1 MTPTLIPEMK
11 RLATT
16 LAVAWLAATAACSGE
31 AYLDN
36 QTQYSNQD
44 PHTETRR
51 SDHFRINFGH
61 YNRDTGTPMTEQLAQ
76 GNLQMFEQA
85 WNRWVVEMGMHDINE
100 SATNPDGNKYRANFN
115 VLMTWNDGGGGGAY
129 SSMDAGGFGY
139 AMANT
144 GYCRFDPPSGATPH
158 EFGHAWQITAGGFN
172 GTDSSGSWWEGHA
185 NWMQLQFLNTY
196 PQAGGYISNGMYYPS
211 HGRAYYDS
219 FMIWEAAREDARYG
233 AKWVNEVWTNAT
245 PAQQQGEY
253 VIDRMIRLDSSGS
266 PDKAGAMKDLWGDMA
281 KKLVTWDFERQQWLA
296 TANKPDDGSDW
307 EFYQRCRTP
316 LVKVAGSADWY
327 RPGRGHLPMEFGFNI
342 IPLQATAGTTVSCNF
357 APHCDPVRQSDWRAC
372 LVAVNAA
379 GGASY
384 STLWNSGTNSIPLS
398 ADQTKLYLVVIAT
411 PKPMKIAEPAWQAY
425 LTDAGLQF
433 PYAVSFTNAAPKNVI
448 YPAQSRGG
456 MVQHGNGGGW
466 KSTSATVDDSAYV
479 GPNAQVLNSA
489 QVKGMAR
496 IEDFAV
502 VRNNAQ
508 VRDNAVV
515 SGHAEVKDN
524 AQVYGNAKVRDW
536 GRVFG
541 HAEIYGNAKVIE
553 HGNCGDGNAATH
565 TKVYG
570 NAIVK
575 GTTYVYNTSTLNG
588 GLIMDG
594 DSANGNG
601 TTPSSKGVHFGWGW
615 GADVGRF
622 NSLPDNDFLFARHSF
637 EKDNAVFAMD
647 QFGIN
652 HGFLVNGCR
661 TAIDSGAS
669 SRGGRV
675 LPLDGAGQYV
685 ELHNGIGD
693 FKDSSYALWFK
704 RSGGAADQRLWS
716 FGDGGSKVMYLTPN
730 DAATG
735 GLRFVITNGGTT
747 HSLDGPAIAANIWR
761 HAVVVF
767 SGVTCTLYLDGA
779 AVASNAAMTLFP
791 DALNAPLMENANY
804 LGRGNAAN
812 PFQGSLD
819 DFRAYTRPLAGS
831 EVASLFAAA
840 APAPVVVA
848 ADTTA
853 PTPNAAAWLVAPAAV
868 SDSTVTM
875 SATPGSDASGWVEYY
890 FSCLSGGGHDSG
902 WVSFNKYTD
911 VGLTPGATISYTV
924 KMRDRA
930 GNTTAASAAASATLS
945 TSTAGSASFADG
957 PVGIANGQITM
968 TATKVTSVSGKVE
981 YKFDRTSPGGS
992 SSGWQSSP
1000 SHTQTGL
1007 ATGSSHSYTVT
1018 VRDGRGNTSAPS
1030 AAVSALAR
1038 DDAAPRMAI
1047 PVAHWAMQPY
1057 ATIDHKV
1064 SMTAQ
1069 AVTDPSGVEY
1079 FFHCLSGGGPDSAWQ
1094 ASATFV
1100 TPVLPDGTYV
1110 YQYKVR
1116 DKSPRNT
1123 QSDYSTS
1130 YPAKI
1135 TPTTGYHAYTL
1146 DQVLTGA
1153 DDNLVSFPA
1162 TVMKVNADHYLV
1174 KDLATGS
1181 SIKVKPNTNALV
1193 TDPLLALKNVTVKG
1207 HLYTLGG
1214 ERVVTFS
1221 TLAATGNPTLYSISG
1236 RVTNSAGTG
1245 IAGATVSFADVANAS
1260 ANAIV
1265 TATTDASGNYS
1276 KGVTTGAWYVA
1287 VSSSAH
1293 NTSDDQPVAVNA
1305 SAVSGVN
1312 FTLVANASV
1321 AGTVTRR
1328 SDGTPVAGASV
1339 YFSRSAGA
1347 SGSPVF
1353 TAITNASGVYTQP
1366 VQDGLWHV
1374 AAGGTGFYTAAD
1386 KAITVNGVAVG
1397 GIDFALKGSTR
1408 DIPRTADLLFSAVT
1422 DSLPGSGASGPWA
1435 TYQPAGQTL
1444 TPMGSPTVENL
1455 NGVKW
1460 ARGSYADGDGFLQG
1474 TYAAPVPVN
1483 GATIVVAARPL
1494 RNTTG
1499 TSWTSIVDLFYN
1511 RLVLGVRN
1519 STGRIDVCRNGSW
1532 SSSAT
1537 AIPSGQATVLSL
1549 VVQPTGQYKVF
1560 ANGVEVMN
1568 VTSASTMTSLVPN
1581 VPGGYANAFNVGR
1594 NNPDGWTTFNG
1605 DIGDVF
1611 VYGVALST
1619 VERQR
1624 LEADVSAKFLS
1635 ADPTITASAGA
1646 GGTINP
1652 TGAVPVAPGGSQTFT
1667 ILPLAGQ
1674 VVDQVSVNGVAQGA
1688 VSSYTFTNV
1697 TANRTIAATFKAG
1710 VNAPPTISTVAAR
1723 QIPANTNTG
1732 ALAFTVGDAT
1742 TAAASLTVSASSSN
1756 QTLAPDGNIVFGGSG
1771 ANRTVTVT
1779 PVAAMTGSATITLT
1793 VGDGSAT
1800 ASSSFLLTVIPP
1812 PGAPSITPVAGQST
1826 PEDAATAAIPF
1837 TLADSDTAVT
1847 ALVVTGVSSN
1857 PALVPD
1863 ANIVIGGSGAD
1874 RAAVITPLPDQ
1885 SGTTTIT
1892 LTVSDGS
1899 NSSDSAFLL
1908 TVNPVND
1915 PPVISAIADQVVPVD
1930 GSFGPLAFTVA
1941 DVDSDLGSLVV
1952 SGVSSNQSLMPD
1964 ANILIGGS
1972 GANRTVSA
1980 TPAAGRSGAA
1990 ILTLSVSDGSA
2001 SASEPFALSVKGPSP
2016 TISVTFNGNRTLAP
2030 TEVAGAEV
2038 AVGNWNNLPVG
2049 GGAQNG
2055 TWAALKDSTAVA
2067 TSASITTA
2075 GWNSIV
2081 TMSTDGSPFM
2091 KLYEAGIAVEGGVPG
2106 GNATVTLQN
2115 IPYAEYDVYVYHTHF
2130 PIGSDSLQ
2138 AWTESENGTTAYGT
2152 NNRNHGHD
2160 WGDYVRYQT
2169 ADRAAAVAQATS
2181 GGDGGGNWLKF
2192 TGLTDSN
2199 LTLTSSD
2206 RNAPQIS
2213 GFRQRALAAI
2223 QIVDVTV
2230 APPPADPFVVWQQ
2243 DQFGDDWNNPAI
2255 SAPDLDPDGDG
2266 KTNLQE
2272 FAFRGDPRDGSDQ
2285 GLLITRLLDG
2295 SDGDSALEFTVTCA
2309 VRRGAVFSAN
2319 AGNAQVSL
2327 PVDGVVY
2334 TIEGGSTLQGSWN
2347 TVVTHQGASDSAPP
2361 GSGLPDLAGTGWQYH
2376 TFSSFNGLGGRGFL
2390 RAGIVKP

>member
-1 MTPTLIPEMK
+1 
-11 RLATT
+11 
-16 LAVAWLAATAACSGE
+16 
-31 AYLDN
+31 
-36 QTQYSNQD
+36 
-44 PHTETRR
+44 
-51 SDHFRINFGH
+51 
-61 YNRDTGTPMTEQLAQ
+61 
-76 GNLQMFEQA
+76 
-85 WNRWVVEMGMHDINE
+85 
-100 SATNPDGNKYRANFN
+100 
-115 VLMTWNDGGGGGAY
+115 
-129 SSMDAGGFGY
+129 
-139 AMANT
+139 
-144 GYCRFDPPSGATPH
+144 
-158 EFGHAWQITAGGFN
+158 
-172 GTDSSGSWWEGHA
+172 
-185 NWMQLQFLNTY
+185 MQLQFLNTY
-196 PQAGGYISNGMYYPS
+196 PQAGGYIQNGIYHPS
-211 HGRAYYDS
+211 HGRHYYDS

-233 AKWVNEVWTNAT
+233 ARWVNEVWTNAT

-266 PDKAGAMKDLWGDMA
+266 PDKAGALKDLWGDMA
-281 KKLVTWDFERQQWLA
+281 KKLVTWDYERQQWLA

-316 LVKVAGSADWY
+316 LVRIAGAGDWY

-425 LTDAGLQF
+425 LTEAGLQF

-448 YPAQSRGG
+448 HPAQSRGG

-466 KSTSATVDDSAYV
+466 KSTSATVDGSAYV

-541 HAEIYGNAKVIE
+541 HAEIYENAKVIE
-553 HGNCGDGNAATH
+553 HGNGGDGNAATH

-575 GTTYVYNTSTLNG
+575 GTTYVYNTSTLN
-588 GLIMDG
+588 
-594 DSANGNG
+594 
-601 TTPSSKGVHFGWGW
+601 
-615 GADVGRF
+615 
-622 NSLPDNDFLFARHSF
+622 
-637 EKDNAVFAMD
+637 
-647 QFGIN
+647 
-652 HGFLVNGCR
+652 
-661 TAIDSGAS
+661 
-669 SRGGRV
+669 
-675 LPLDGAGQYV
+675 
-685 ELHNGIGD
+685 
-693 FKDSSYALWFK
+693 
-704 RSGGAADQRLWS
+704 
-716 FGDGGSKVMYLTPN
+716 
-730 DAATG
+730 
-735 GLRFVITNGGTT
+735 
-747 HSLDGPAIAANIWR
+747 GPAIAANIWR

-791 DALNAPLMENANY
+791 DALNAPLMENASY
-804 LGRGNAAN
+804 LGRGNAGHH
-812 PFQGSLD
+812 FQGSLD
-819 DFRAYTRPLAGS
+819 DFRAYNKPLAGS
-831 EVASLFAAA
+831 EVASLFSTA
-840 APAPVVVA
+840 APAPVVVVA

-853 PTPNAAAWLVAPAAV
+853 PAPNAAAWLVAPAAV

-890 FSCLSGGGHDSG
+890 FACLSGGGHDSG

-911 VGLTPGATISYTV
+911 VGLTPGATVSYTV
-924 KMRDRA
+924 RMRDRA

-968 TATKVTSVSGKVE
+968 TATKVTSASGKVE
-981 YKFDRTSPGGS
+981 YKFDRTSPSAS
-992 SSGWQSSP
+992 SSGWQSSL

-1018 VRDGRGNTSAPS
+1018 VRDGRGNTSAAS

-1057 ATIDHKV
+1057 ATIDNKV

-1094 ASATFV
+1094 ASTTFV
-1100 TPVLPDGTYV
+1100 TPVLADGTYV

-1123 QSDYSTS
+1123 QSVYSTS

-1207 HLYTLGG
+1207 HLYTLSG

-1221 TLAATGNPTLYSISG
+1221 TLVATGNPTRYSISG
-1236 RVTNSAGTG
+1236 RVTNSSGTG

-1260 ANAIV
+1260 VSAIV

-1305 SAVSGVN
+1305 SGVSGVN

-1321 AGTVTRR
+1321 AGTVT
-1328 SDGTPVAGASV
+1328 
-1339 YFSRSAGA
+1339 
-1347 SGSPVF
+1347 
-1353 TAITNASGVYTQP
+1353 
-1366 VQDGLWHV
+1366 
-1374 AAGGTGFYTAAD
+1374 
-1386 KAITVNGVAVG
+1386 
-1397 GIDFALKGSTR
+1397 
-1408 DIPRTADLLFSAVT
+1408 
-1422 DSLPGSGASGPWA
+1422 
-1435 TYQPAGQTL
+1435 
-1444 TPMGSPTVENL
+1444 
-1455 NGVKW
+1455 
-1460 ARGSYADGDGFLQG
+1460 
-1474 TYAAPVPVN
+1474 
-1483 GATIVVAARPL
+1483 
-1494 RNTTG
+1494 
-1499 TSWTSIVDLFYN
+1499 
-1511 RLVLGVRN
+1511 
-1519 STGRIDVCRNGSW
+1519 
-1532 SSSAT
+1532 
-1537 AIPSGQATVLSL
+1537 
-1549 VVQPTGQYKVF
+1549 
-1560 ANGVEVMN
+1560 
-1568 VTSASTMTSLVPN
+1568 
-1581 VPGGYANAFNVGR
+1581 
-1594 NNPDGWTTFNG
+1594 
-1605 DIGDVF
+1605 
-1611 VYGVALST
+1611 
-1619 VERQR
+1619 
-1624 LEADVSAKFLS
+1624 
-1635 ADPTITASAGA
+1635 
-1646 GGTINP
+1646 
-1652 TGAVPVAPGGSQTFT
+1652 
-1667 ILPLAGQ
+1667 
-1674 VVDQVSVNGVAQGA
+1674 
-1688 VSSYTFTNV
+1688 
-1697 TANRTIAATFKAG
+1697 
-1710 VNAPPTISTVAAR
+1710 
-1723 QIPANTNTG
+1723 
-1732 ALAFTVGDAT
+1732 
-1742 TAAASLTVSASSSN
+1742 
-1756 QTLAPDGNIVFGGSG
+1756 
-1771 ANRTVTVT
+1771 
-1779 PVAAMTGSATITLT
+1779 
-1793 VGDGSAT
+1793 
-1800 ASSSFLLTVIPP
+1800 
-1812 PGAPSITPVAGQST
+1812 
-1826 PEDAATAAIPF
+1826 
-1837 TLADSDTAVT
+1837 
-1847 ALVVTGVSSN
+1847 
-1857 PALVPD
+1857 
-1863 ANIVIGGSGAD
+1863 
-1874 RAAVITPLPDQ
+1874 
-1885 SGTTTIT
+1885 
-1892 LTVSDGS
+1892 
-1899 NSSDSAFLL
+1899 
-1908 TVNPVND
+1908 
-1915 PPVISAIADQVVPVD
+1915 
-1930 GSFGPLAFTVA
+1930 
-1941 DVDSDLGSLVV
+1941 
-1952 SGVSSNQSLMPD
+1952 
-1964 ANILIGGS
+1964 
-1972 GANRTVSA
+1972 
-1980 TPAAGRSGAA
+1980 
-1990 ILTLSVSDGSA
+1990 
-2001 SASEPFALSVKGPSP
+2001 
-2016 TISVTFNGNRTLAP
+2016 
-2030 TEVAGAEV
+2030 
-2038 AVGNWNNLPVG
+2038 
-2049 GGAQNG
+2049 
-2055 TWAALKDSTAVA
+2055 
-2067 TSASITTA
+2067 
-2075 GWNSIV
+2075 
-2081 TMSTDGSPFM
+2081 
-2091 KLYEAGIAVEGGVPG
+2091 
-2106 GNATVTLQN
+2106 LQN
-2115 IPYAEYDVYVYHTHF
+2115 IPYAEYDVYLYHTHF
-2130 PIGSDSLQ
+2130 PIGSGSLQ

-2243 DQFGDDWNNPAI
+2243 VQFGDDWDNPAI

-2334 TIEGGSTLQGSWN
+2334 TIEGDSTLQGSWN
-2347 TVVTHQGASDSAPP
+2347 TVVTHQGAADSAPP

>member
-1 MTPTLIPEMK
+1 
-11 RLATT
+11 
-16 LAVAWLAATAACSGE
+16 
-31 AYLDN
+31 
-36 QTQYSNQD
+36 
-44 PHTETRR
+44 
-51 SDHFRINFGH
+51 
-61 YNRDTGTPMTEQLAQ
+61 
-76 GNLQMFEQA
+76 
-85 WNRWVVEMGMHDINE
+85 
-100 SATNPDGNKYRANFN
+100 
-115 VLMTWNDGGGGGAY
+115 
-129 SSMDAGGFGY
+129 
-139 AMANT
+139 
-144 GYCRFDPPSGATPH
+144 
-158 EFGHAWQITAGGFN
+158 
-172 GTDSSGSWWEGHA
+172 
-185 NWMQLQFLNTY
+185 MQLQFLNTY
-196 PQAGGYISNGMYYPS
+196 PQAGGYIQNGIYHPS
-211 HGRAYYDS
+211 HGRHYYDS

-233 AKWVNEVWTNAT
+233 ARWVNEVWTNAT

-266 PDKAGAMKDLWGDMA
+266 PDRAGALKDLWGDMA
-281 KKLVTWDFERQQWLA
+281 KKLVTWDYERQQWLA

-316 LVKVAGSADWY
+316 LVRIAGAGGWY

-357 APHCDPVRQSDWRAC
+357 APHCDPVRQPDWRAC

-425 LTDAGLQF
+425 LTEAGLQF

-448 YPAQSRGG
+448 HPAQSRGG
-456 MVQHGNGGGW
+456 MVQHGNG
-466 KSTSATVDDSAYV
+466 
-479 GPNAQVLNSA
+479 
-489 QVKGMAR
+489 
-496 IEDFAV
+496 
-502 VRNNAQ
+502 
-508 VRDNAVV
+508 
-515 SGHAEVKDN
+515 
-524 AQVYGNAKVRDW
+524 
-536 GRVFG
+536 
-541 HAEIYGNAKVIE
+541 
-553 HGNCGDGNAATH
+553 GDGNAATH

-601 TTPSSKGVHFGWGW
+601 TSPSSKGVHFGWGW

-661 TAIDSGAS
+661 TAIDNGAS

-675 LPLDGAGQYV
+675 LPLDGTGQYV
-685 ELHNGIGD
+685 ELHNGVGD
-693 FKDSSYALWFK
+693 FKESSYALWFK

-735 GLRFVITNGGTT
+735 GLRFVITNGSTT

-779 AVASNAAMTLFP
+779 AMASNAAMTLFP
-791 DALNAPLMENANY
+791 DALNAPLMENASY
-804 LGRGNAAN
+804 LGRGNAGHH
-812 PFQGSLD
+812 FQGSLD
-819 DFRAYTRPLAGS
+819 DFRAYNKPLAGS
-831 EVASLFAAA
+831 EVASLFSTA
-840 APAPVVVA
+840 APAPVVVVA

-853 PTPNAAAWLVAPAAV
+853 PAPNAAAWLVAPAAV

-890 FSCLSGGGHDSG
+890 FACLSGGGHDSS

-911 VGLTPGATISYTV
+911 VGLAPGATVSYTV
-924 KMRDRA
+924 RMRDRA

-968 TATKVTSVSGKVE
+968 TATKVTSASGKVE
-981 YKFDRTSPGGS
+981 YKFDRTSPSAS
-992 SSGWQSSP
+992 SSGWQSSL

-1018 VRDGRGNTSAPS
+1018 VRDGRGNTSAAS

-1057 ATIDHKV
+1057 ATIDNKV

-1094 ASATFV
+1094 ASTTFV
-1100 TPVLPDGTYV
+1100 TPVLADGTYV

-1123 QSDYSTS
+1123 QSVYSTS

-1153 DDNLVSFPA
+1153 DDNLFSFPA

-1181 SIKVKPNTNALV
+1181 SIKVKPNTNALM

-1207 HLYTLGG
+1207 HLYTLSG

-1221 TLAATGNPTLYSISG
+1221 TLVATGNPTRYSISG
-1236 RVTNSAGTG
+1236 RVTNSSGTG

-1260 ANAIV
+1260 VSAIV

-1305 SAVSGVN
+1305 SGVSGVN

-1321 AGTVTRR
+1321 AG
-1328 SDGTPVAGASV
+1328 
-1339 YFSRSAGA
+1339 
-1347 SGSPVF
+1347 
-1353 TAITNASGVYTQP
+1353 
-1366 VQDGLWHV
+1366 
-1374 AAGGTGFYTAAD
+1374 
-1386 KAITVNGVAVG
+1386 
-1397 GIDFALKGSTR
+1397 
-1408 DIPRTADLLFSAVT
+1408 
-1422 DSLPGSGASGPWA
+1422 
-1435 TYQPAGQTL
+1435 
-1444 TPMGSPTVENL
+1444 
-1455 NGVKW
+1455 
-1460 ARGSYADGDGFLQG
+1460 
-1474 TYAAPVPVN
+1474 
-1483 GATIVVAARPL
+1483 
-1494 RNTTG
+1494 
-1499 TSWTSIVDLFYN
+1499 
-1511 RLVLGVRN
+1511 
-1519 STGRIDVCRNGSW
+1519 
-1532 SSSAT
+1532 
-1537 AIPSGQATVLSL
+1537 
-1549 VVQPTGQYKVF
+1549 
-1560 ANGVEVMN
+1560 
-1568 VTSASTMTSLVPN
+1568 
-1581 VPGGYANAFNVGR
+1581 
-1594 NNPDGWTTFNG
+1594 
-1605 DIGDVF
+1605 
-1611 VYGVALST
+1611 
-1619 VERQR
+1619 
-1624 LEADVSAKFLS
+1624 
-1635 ADPTITASAGA
+1635 
-1646 GGTINP
+1646 
-1652 TGAVPVAPGGSQTFT
+1652 
-1667 ILPLAGQ
+1667 
-1674 VVDQVSVNGVAQGA
+1674 
-1688 VSSYTFTNV
+1688 
-1697 TANRTIAATFKAG
+1697 
-1710 VNAPPTISTVAAR
+1710 
-1723 QIPANTNTG
+1723 
-1732 ALAFTVGDAT
+1732 
-1742 TAAASLTVSASSSN
+1742 
-1756 QTLAPDGNIVFGGSG
+1756 
-1771 ANRTVTVT
+1771 
-1779 PVAAMTGSATITLT
+1779 
-1793 VGDGSAT
+1793 
-1800 ASSSFLLTVIPP
+1800 
-1812 PGAPSITPVAGQST
+1812 
-1826 PEDAATAAIPF
+1826 
-1837 TLADSDTAVT
+1837 
-1847 ALVVTGVSSN
+1847 
-1857 PALVPD
+1857 
-1863 ANIVIGGSGAD
+1863 
-1874 RAAVITPLPDQ
+1874 
-1885 SGTTTIT
+1885 
-1892 LTVSDGS
+1892 
-1899 NSSDSAFLL
+1899 
-1908 TVNPVND
+1908 
-1915 PPVISAIADQVVPVD
+1915 
-1930 GSFGPLAFTVA
+1930 
-1941 DVDSDLGSLVV
+1941 
-1952 SGVSSNQSLMPD
+1952 
-1964 ANILIGGS
+1964 
-1972 GANRTVSA
+1972 
-1980 TPAAGRSGAA
+1980 
-1990 ILTLSVSDGSA
+1990 
-2001 SASEPFALSVKGPSP
+2001 
-2016 TISVTFNGNRTLAP
+2016 
-2030 TEVAGAEV
+2030 
-2038 AVGNWNNLPVG
+2038 
-2049 GGAQNG
+2049 
-2055 TWAALKDSTAVA
+2055 
-2067 TSASITTA
+2067 
-2075 GWNSIV
+2075 
-2081 TMSTDGSPFM
+2081 
-2091 KLYEAGIAVEGGVPG
+2091 
-2106 GNATVTLQN
+2106 TVTLQN

-2130 PIGSDSLQ
+2130 PIGSGSLQ

-2243 DQFGDDWNNPAI
+2243 VQFGDDWDNPAI

-2334 TIEGGSTLQGSWN
+2334 TIEGDSTLQGSWN
-2347 TVVTHQGASDSAPP
+2347 TVVTHQGASESAPP